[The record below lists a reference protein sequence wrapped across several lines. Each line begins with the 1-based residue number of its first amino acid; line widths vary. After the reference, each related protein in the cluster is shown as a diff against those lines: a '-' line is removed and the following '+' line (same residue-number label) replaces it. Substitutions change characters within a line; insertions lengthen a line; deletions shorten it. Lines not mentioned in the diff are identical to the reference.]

1 MRADR
6 HRRPASLRFA
16 LVWLA
21 PVWFVLAAACGGASA
36 QRDEAQ
42 AAATET
48 GSADSVRARAG
59 PDLSG
64 VKLRVGDQINLAKT
78 LIEVSGEAEDAPY
91 DIEWSSFAA
100 GPPML
105 EAISAGAIDLGFTG
119 DAPPIFAQS
128 AGAAIKIV
136 AVSAGRKPGQSH
148 VSILVPKDS
157 PIQTVADLKGKKVA
171 FPQGSAAHWLVLAAL
186 DKASLKASDIQAV
199 YLPAA
204 DGLAAFTGGSIDAWA
219 VWDPYVAL
227 GERQGGRTITTG
239 AGVIGGFLFQVARA
253 GALDDPKLEAAI
265 GDYLRR
271 MSRAA
276 TWAVTHKDV
285 WAKHY
290 ARITKLP
297 AAVVAS
303 TLDRFELTYF
313 PIDRSVADAQQS
325 EADAFAAAG
334 LIPKAI
340 DVNEVFDFRYAATP
354 SG

>member
-1 MRADR
+1 
-6 HRRPASLRFA
+6 
-16 LVWLA
+16 
-21 PVWFVLAAACGGASA
+21 VLAAACGGSGEDDGA
-36 QRDEAQ
+36 RV
-42 AAATET
+42 AATEK
-48 GSADSVRARAG
+48 GSAVNVSTRR
-59 PDLSG
+59 DLRG

-105 EAISAGAIDLGFTG
+105 EAISAGAIDLGATG

-128 AGAAIKIV
+128 AGAPIKIV
-136 AVSAGRKPGQSH
+136 GVAAGRKPEQSQL
-148 VSILVPKDS
+148 SILVPKES
-157 PIQTVADLKGKKVA
+157 PIRTAADLKGKKLA
-171 FPQGSAAHWLVLAAL
+171 FTQGSAAHWLVLAAL
-186 DKASLKASDIQAV
+186 EKASLKAGDIQPV

-219 VWDPYVAL
+219 VWDPYVTL
-227 GERQGGRTITTG
+227 GEQHGGRTITTG
-239 AGVIGGFLFQVARA
+239 AGLTGGFIFQVARA

-271 MSRAA
+271 LSRAA

-285 WAKHY
+285 WAEHY
-290 ARITKLP
+290 AKITKLP
-297 AAVVAS
+297 APVVAS
-303 TLDRFELTYF
+303 TLDRFELTWF
-313 PIDRSVADAQQS
+313 PIDRSVAEAQQA

-340 DVNEVFDFRYAATP
+340 DVNEVFDFRYAAAP
-354 SG
+354 PG

>member
-1 MRADR
+1 MRPDR

-16 LVWLA
+16 PVWL
-21 PVWFVLAAACGGASA
+21 VLFSLVLAAACGGGSGEKD
-36 QRDEAQ
+36 QAQ
-42 AAATET
+42 AAATAK
-48 GSADSVRARAG
+48 GSAESVSTRAG
-59 PDLSG
+59 PDLRG
-64 VKLRVGDQINLAKT
+64 VKLRVGDQFNLVKT
-78 LIEVSGEAEDAPY
+78 LLDVSGEAEDAPY
-91 DIEWSSFAA
+91 DIEWSTFAA

-105 EAISAGAIDLGFTG
+105 EAMSAGAIDLGATG

-136 AVSAGRKPGQSH
+136 GVAAGRKPEQSH

-171 FPQGSAAHWLVLAAL
+171 FTQGSAAHWLVLAAL
-186 DKASLKASDIQAV
+186 EKASLRAGDIQPV
-199 YLPAA
+199 NLPAA

-219 VWDPYVAL
+219 VWDPYVTL
-227 GERQGGRTITTG
+227 GEQHGRTITTG
-239 AGVIGGFLFQVARA
+239 AGLIGGFIFQVARA

-271 MSRAA
+271 VSGAA

-285 WAKHY
+285 WTEHY

-303 TLDRFELTYF
+303 TLDRWELTWF
-313 PIDRSVADAQQS
+313 PLDRSVVEAQQA

-334 LIPKAI
+334 LIPQAI
-340 DVNEVFDFRYAATP
+340 DVNEVFDFRYAAAP

>member
-1 MRADR
+1 MPADR
-6 HRRPASLRFA
+6 HRCPASLQFA
-16 LVWLA
+16 LIWLA
-21 PVWFVLAAACGGASA
+21 PVWLVLAAACGGASG

-42 AAATET
+42 AAATEM
-48 GSADSVRARAG
+48 GSADSVSTRAG
-59 PDLSG
+59 PDLRG
-64 VKLRVGDQINLAKT
+64 VTLRVGDQFNLAKT

-100 GPPML
+100 GPPLL
-105 EAISAGAIDLGFTG
+105 EAISAGATDLGLTG

-136 AVSAGRKPGQSH
+136 GVSAGRRTEQSH

-157 PIQTVADLKGKKVA
+157 AIRTVADLKGKKLA
-171 FPQGSAAHWLVLAAL
+171 FPQGTGAHWLVLAAL
-186 DKASLKASDIQAV
+186 EKASLTAGDIQAV

-219 VWDPYVAL
+219 VWEPYVTL
-227 GERQGGRTITTG
+227 GEQHGGRTLTTG
-239 AGVIGGFLFQVARA
+239 AGLIGGFLFQVARA
-253 GALDDPKLEAAI
+253 GALDDAKLEAAI

-271 MSRAA
+271 VSRAA

-297 AAVVAS
+297 EAVVAS

-313 PIDRSVADAQQS
+313 PIDRSVVEAQQS

-340 DVNEVFDFRYAATP
+340 DVNKVFDFRYAATT

>member
-6 HRRPASLRFA
+6 HRRPASHRF
-16 LVWLA
+16 A
-21 PVWFVLAAACGGASA
+21 PVWLVLVGLVLAAACGGGSGEN
-36 QRDEAQ
+36 DEAQ
-42 AAATET
+42 AAATEK
-48 GSADSVRARAG
+48 GSAESVSIRSG
-59 PDLSG
+59 PDLRG
-64 VKLRVGDQINLAKT
+64 VKLRVGDQFNLVKT

-100 GPPML
+100 GPPLL
-105 EAISAGAIDLGFTG
+105 EAISAGAIDLGATG

-128 AGAAIKIV
+128 AGAAIRIV
-136 AVSAGRKPGQSH
+136 GVSAGRKPGQSH

-171 FPQGSAAHWLVLAAL
+171 FAQGSAAHWLVLAAL
-186 DKASLKASDIQAV
+186 EKAGLTAGDIQAV
-199 YLPAA
+199 YLPSA
-204 DGLAAFTGGSIDAWA
+204 DGLAAFTRGSIEAWA
-219 VWDPYVAL
+219 VWDPYVTL
-227 GERQGGRTITTG
+227 GEQRGGRTITTG
-239 AGVIGGFLFQVARA
+239 AGLIGGFIFQVARA

-265 GDYLRR
+265 DDYLRR
-271 MSRAA
+271 VSRAA

-285 WAKHY
+285 WAEHY

-313 PIDRSVADAQQS
+313 PIDRAVVEAQQA

-340 DVNEVFDFRYAATP
+340 DVNEVFDFRYAAAP

>member
-21 PVWFVLAAACGGASA
+21 PVLLVLAAACGGGSGEN
-36 QRDEAQ
+36 DEAQ
-42 AAATET
+42 AAATEK
-48 GSADSVRARAG
+48 GSADSVSTRA

-64 VKLRVGDQINLAKT
+64 VTLRVGDQFNLAKT
-78 LIEVSGEAEDAPY
+78 LIEVSGEAEDVPY

-100 GPPML
+100 GPAIL
-105 EAISAGAIDLGFTG
+105 EAISAGAIDLGLTG

-128 AGAAIKIV
+128 AGAAIRIV
-136 AVSAGRKPGQSH
+136 GVSAGRRTEQSH

-157 PIQTVADLKGKKVA
+157 PIQTVADLKGKKLA
-171 FPQGSAAHWLVLAAL
+171 FPQGTGAHWLVLAAL
-186 DKASLKASDIQAV
+186 EKASLTADDIQAV

-204 DGLAAFTGGSIDAWA
+204 DGLAAFSGGSIDAWA
-219 VWDPYVAL
+219 VWEPYVTL
-227 GERQGGRTITTG
+227 GEQQGGRTLTTG
-239 AGVIGGFLFQVARA
+239 AGLTGGFVFQVARA

-271 MSRAA
+271 VSRAA
-276 TWAVTHKDV
+276 TWAVTHKEV
-285 WAKHY
+285 WAEHY

-297 AAVVAS
+297 AAVIAS

-313 PIDRSVADAQQS
+313 PIDRSVVEAQQA

-340 DVNEVFDFRYAATP
+340 DVNEVFDFRYAQK
-354 SG
+354 